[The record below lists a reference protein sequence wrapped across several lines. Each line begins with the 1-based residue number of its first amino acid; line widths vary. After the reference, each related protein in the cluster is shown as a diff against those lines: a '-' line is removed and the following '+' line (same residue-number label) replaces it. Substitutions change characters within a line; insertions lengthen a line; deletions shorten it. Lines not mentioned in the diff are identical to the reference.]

1 MRCFIKFI
9 YYYKFILIEEAIIL
23 LQIIFID
30 IILAA
35 DNAIIIGLIAANFVP
50 KYRKQ
55 IILWGVA
62 GALVFKVI
70 FAIFATYLFEFYFIK
85 ILGGLLLIWIVNDLR
100 KDLAEMKNKVKTPTK
115 KSKPPSYINS
125 IYKVL
130 FADITISF
138 DNVIGVVGA
147 AKGYFGFMIFGL
159 VLSVV
164 LTGALATYMANYI
177 QKHIWIAYVGLIF
190 ILIVG
195 LQLIIGGLVD
205 LEILKINEEF
215 IKYF

>member
-1 MRCFIKFI
+1 M
-9 YYYKFILIEEAIIL
+9 IEQSIIL
-23 LQIIFID
+23 SQIIFID

-50 KYRKQ
+50 KNRRQ
-55 IILWGVA
+55 IILWGVS

-100 KDLAEMKNKVKTPTK
+100 KDLLEIKKIKSTTK
-115 KSKPPSYINS
+115 KSKEPSYIKS
-125 IYKVL
+125 VYKVL

-147 AKGYFGFMIFGL
+147 AKGYFEFMIFGL

-164 LTGALATYMANYI
+164 LTGALASYLADYI
-177 QKHIWIAYVGLIF
+177 QKHIWVAYIGLAF
-190 ILIVG
+190 ILIVAI
-195 LQLIIGGLVD
+195 QLIIGGMVD
-205 LEILKINEEF
+205 LEILNINEGF
-215 IKYF
+215 KKYF

>member
-1 MRCFIKFI
+1 
-9 YYYKFILIEEAIIL
+9 LIEQSIIL

-50 KYRKQ
+50 KHRKQ

-70 FAIFATYLFEFYFIK
+70 FAVFATYLFKFYFIK

-100 KDLAEMKNKVKTPTK
+100 KDLFEIKKIKSPTK
-115 KSKPPSYINS
+115 VSKQPSYIQS
-125 IYKVL
+125 VYKVL

-147 AKGYFGFMIFGL
+147 AKGNFGFMVFGL
-159 VLSVV
+159 ILSVV
-164 LTGALATYMANYI
+164 LTGALATYLANYI
-177 QKHIWIAYVGLIF
+177 QKHLWIAYVGLAF
-190 ILIVG
+190 ILIVAI
-195 LQLIIGGLVD
+195 QLIIGGLVD
-205 LEILKINEEF
+205 LEILKVAEDF
-215 IKYF
+215 KKYF

>member
-1 MRCFIKFI
+1 M
-9 YYYKFILIEEAIIL
+9 IEEAIIL

-50 KYRKQ
+50 KNRKK
-55 IILWGVA
+55 IIFWGVV
-62 GALVFKVI
+62 GALIFKVL
-70 FAIFATYLFEFYFIK
+70 FAVFATYLFKFYFIK

-100 KDLAEMKNKVKTPTK
+100 KDLLQAQRQTKSPTK
-115 KSKPPSYINS
+115 KSLEPSFAKGM
-125 IYKVL
+125 YKVL

-147 AKGYFGFMIFGL
+147 SKGNFGFMIFGL
-159 VLSVV
+159 ILSVV
-164 LTGALATYMANYI
+164 LTGAMATYLANYI
-177 QKHIWIAYVGLIF
+177 QKHLWVVYIGIAV
-190 ILIVG
+190 ILI
-195 LQLIIGGLVD
+195 LAIQLIIGGLVD

-215 IKYF
+215 KKYF

>member
-1 MRCFIKFI
+1 M
-9 YYYKFILIEEAIIL
+9 IEELIIL
-23 LQIIFID
+23 TKIIFIT
-30 IILAA
+30 IILTA
-35 DNAIIIGLIAANFVP
+35 DNAVIVGSIAANFVP
-50 KYRKQ
+50 KNRKQ

-62 GALVFKVI
+62 GAFVFKI
-70 FAIFATYLFEFYFIK
+70 FCALFATYLFEFYFIK

-100 KDLAEMKNKVKTPTK
+100 KDLVDIKKIRSQTK
-115 KSKPPSYINS
+115 KTKEPSYINS
-125 IYKVL
+125 IGKVL
-130 FADITISF
+130 FADIMISF

-147 AKGYFGFMIFGL
+147 AKGYLGFMIFGL
-159 VLSVV
+159 ILSVV

-177 QKHIWIAYVGLIF
+177 QKHIWIAYIGLIF

>member
-1 MRCFIKFI
+1 M
-9 YYYKFILIEEAIIL
+9 IEQALIL
-23 LQIIFID
+23 LQITFID

-62 GALVFKVI
+62 GALVFKVL
-70 FAIFATYLFEFYFIK
+70 FAIFATYLYKYYFIK
-85 ILGGLLLIWIVNDLR
+85 ILGGLALIWIVNDLR
-100 KDLAEMKNKVKTPTK
+100 KDLLEIKKVKSTK
-115 KSKPPSYINS
+115 KKSQEPVYTSYVQS

-147 AKGYFGFMIFGL
+147 AKGNIGLMVYGL
-159 VLSVV
+159 VLSVI
-164 LTGALATYMANYI
+164 LTGAGATYLANYI
-177 QKHIWIAYVGLIF
+177 QKHIWIAYIGLGF
-190 ILIVG
+190 ILLVAI
-195 LQLIIGGLVD
+195 QLIIGGLVD
-205 LEILKINEEF
+205 LEILQINERF
-215 IKYF
+215 KKYF

>member
-1 MRCFIKFI
+1 M
-9 YYYKFILIEEAIIL
+9 IEQSVIL

-35 DNAIIIGLIAANFVP
+35 DNAIIIGLIAANFIP
-50 KYRKQ
+50 KNRKK
-55 IILWGVA
+55 IIFWGVA

-70 FAIFATYLFEFYFIK
+70 FAVFATYLFKYYFIK

-100 KDLAEMKNKVKTPTK
+100 KDLFEIKKIKFKVS
-115 KSKPPSYINS
+115 KSKEPSFIKS

-130 FADITISF
+130 FADVTISF

-147 AKGYFGFMIFGL
+147 AKDYFGFMIFGL

-164 LTGALATYMANYI
+164 LTGALATYLANYI
-177 QKHIWIAYVGLIF
+177 QRHLWIAYVGLVF
-190 ILIVG
+190 ILLVAI
-195 LQLIIGGLVD
+195 QLIIGGLVD
-205 LEILKINEEF
+205 LEILNINEKY

>member
-1 MRCFIKFI
+1 M
-9 YYYKFILIEEAIIL
+9 IEQALIL
-23 LQIIFID
+23 LQITFID

-35 DNAIIIGLIAANFVP
+35 DNAIIIGLIAANFIP

-62 GALVFKVI
+62 GALVFKVL
-70 FAIFATYLFEFYFIK
+70 FAIFATYLYKYYFIK
-85 ILGGLLLIWIVNDLR
+85 ILGGLALIWIVNDLR
-100 KDLAEMKNKVKTPTK
+100 KDLLEIKKVKSPKK
-115 KSKPPSYINS
+115 KSQEPVYTSYVQS

-147 AKGYFGFMIFGL
+147 SKGHFGFMIFGL

-164 LTGALATYMANYI
+164 LTGALATYLANYI
-177 QKHIWIAYVGLIF
+177 QKHLWIAYVGLIF
-190 ILIVG
+190 ILIVAI
-195 LQLIIGGLVD
+195 QLIIGGLVD
-205 LEILKINEEF
+205 LEILNINEQF
-215 IKYF
+215 KKYF

>member
-1 MRCFIKFI
+1 MEQSLFFEQS
-9 YYYKFILIEEAIIL
+9 LIL

-50 KYRKQ
+50 KHRRQ

-70 FAIFATYLFEFYFIK
+70 FAIFATYLFKFYFIK
-85 ILGGLLLIWIVNDLR
+85 ILGGLLLIWIVYDLR
-100 KDLAEMKNKVKTPTK
+100 KDLFEIKKIKSPTK
-115 KSKPPSYINS
+115 VSKEPSYIQS
-125 IYKVL
+125 VYKVL

-147 AKGYFGFMIFGL
+147 SKGYFGFMIFGL
-159 VLSVV
+159 ILSVI
-164 LTGALATYMANYI
+164 LTGALATYLANYI
-177 QKHIWIAYVGLIF
+177 QKHLWIAYIGLAF
-190 ILIVG
+190 ILLVAI
-195 LQLIIGGLVD
+195 QLVISGLVD
-205 LEILKINEEF
+205 LEILRVNEEF
-215 IKYF
+215 KKYF

>member
-1 MRCFIKFI
+1 
-9 YYYKFILIEEAIIL
+9 LIEELIIL
-23 LQIIFID
+23 TQIIFID
-30 IILAA
+30 IVLAA

-50 KYRKQ
+50 KNRKQ

-62 GALVFKVI
+62 GALVFKVV
-70 FAIFATYLFEFYFIK
+70 FAIFATYLFKFYFIK

-100 KDLAEMKNKVKTPTK
+100 KDLLEIKKIKTTTK
-115 KSKPPSYINS
+115 KSKEPSYINS
-125 IYKVL
+125 VCKVL

-138 DNVIGVVGA
+138 DNVIAVVGA
-147 AKGYFGFMIFGL
+147 AKGYFGYMIFGL

-164 LTGALATYMANYI
+164 LTGALATYLANYI
-177 QKHIWIAYVGLIF
+177 QKHIWIAYVGLVF

-205 LEILKINEEF
+205 LEILKINQKF

>member
-1 MRCFIKFI
+1 M
-9 YYYKFILIEEAIIL
+9 IEQSIIL

-50 KYRKQ
+50 KHRKQ

-70 FAIFATYLFEFYFIK
+70 FAVFATYLFKFYFIK

-100 KDLAEMKNKVKTPTK
+100 KDLFEIKKIKSPTK
-115 KSKPPSYINS
+115 VSKEPSYIQS

-147 AKGYFGFMIFGL
+147 AKGNFGFMVFGL

-164 LTGALATYMANYI
+164 LTGALATYLANYI
-177 QKHIWIAYVGLIF
+177 QKHLWIAYIGLAF
-190 ILIVG
+190 ILVVAI
-195 LQLIIGGLVD
+195 QLIIGGLVD
-205 LEILKINEEF
+205 LEILKVADGF
-215 IKYF
+215 KKYF

>member
-1 MRCFIKFI
+1 M
-9 YYYKFILIEEAIIL
+9 IEEGLIL

-50 KYRKQ
+50 RNRKK
-55 IILWGVA
+55 IIFWGVV
-62 GALVFKVI
+62 GALVFKI
-70 FAIFATYLFEFYFIK
+70 LFAVFATYLFKFYFIK

-100 KDLAEMKNKVKTPTK
+100 KDLLQAQSQTKSPTK
-115 KSKPPSYINS
+115 KSLELSFAKGM
-125 IYKVL
+125 YKVL

-147 AKGYFGFMIFGL
+147 SKGNFGFMIFGL
-159 VLSVV
+159 ILSVI
-164 LTGALATYMANYI
+164 LTGAMATYLANYI
-177 QKHIWIAYVGLIF
+177 QKHLWVVYVGIAF
-190 ILIVG
+190 ILLLA

-215 IKYF
+215 KKYF

>member
-1 MRCFIKFI
+1 M
-9 YYYKFILIEEAIIL
+9 IEQSIIL

-35 DNAIIIGLIAANFVP
+35 DYAIIIGLIAANFVP
-50 KYRKQ
+50 KHRKQ

-70 FAIFATYLFEFYFIK
+70 FAVFATYLFKFYFIK
-85 ILGGLLLIWIVNDLR
+85 ILGGLLLVWIVNDLR
-100 KDLAEMKNKVKTPTK
+100 KDLFEIKKIKSPTK
-115 KSKPPSYINS
+115 VSKQPSYIQS
-125 IYKVL
+125 VYKVL

-147 AKGYFGFMIFGL
+147 AKGNFGFMVFGL

-164 LTGALATYMANYI
+164 LTGALATYLANYI
-177 QKHIWIAYVGLIF
+177 QKHLLIAYIGLGF
-190 ILIVG
+190 ILIVAI
-195 LQLIIGGLVD
+195 QLIIGGLVD
-205 LEILKINEEF
+205 LEILKVAEDF
-215 IKYF
+215 KKYF

>member
-1 MRCFIKFI
+1 M
-9 YYYKFILIEEAIIL
+9 IEELIIL
-23 LQIIFID
+23 TQIIFID

-50 KYRKQ
+50 KNRKQ

-70 FAIFATYLFEFYFIK
+70 FAIFATYLFKFYFIK

-100 KDLAEMKNKVKTPTK
+100 KDLVEIKKIKSPTK
-115 KSKPPSYINS
+115 KSKEPSFIKS

-147 AKGYFGFMIFGL
+147 SKGYFGYMIFGL

-164 LTGALATYMANYI
+164 LTGALATVMANYI
-177 QKHIWIAYVGLIF
+177 QRHLWIAYVGLVF

-205 LEILKINEEF
+205 LEILRINEQF
-215 IKYF
+215 KKYF